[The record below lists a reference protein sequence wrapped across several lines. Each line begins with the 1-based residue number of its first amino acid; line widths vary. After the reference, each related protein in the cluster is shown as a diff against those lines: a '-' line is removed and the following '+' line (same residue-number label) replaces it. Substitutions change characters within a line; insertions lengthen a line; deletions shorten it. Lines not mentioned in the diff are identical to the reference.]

1 MNYNRLCFLIDVYL
15 RDMNLN
21 WNLSMRSPL
30 YLSIIIRNVEII
42 TPILI
47 QERPLDMID
56 PTVSKLYGGGN
67 KSKRLI

>member
-1 MNYNRLCFLIDVYL
+1 MNYNRLCLLIDVYL

-21 WNLSMRSPL
+21 WDLSRRLLL

-47 QERPLDMID
+47 QETQLDMID
-56 PTVSKLYGGGN
+56 PTVSKWYGGGN

>member
-1 MNYNRLCFLIDVYL
+1 
-15 RDMNLN
+15 
-21 WNLSMRSPL
+21 MRSPL

>member
-1 MNYNRLCFLIDVYL
+1 
-15 RDMNLN
+15 
-21 WNLSMRSPL
+21 MRSPL

-47 QERPLDMID
+47 QERPLDMIA

-67 KSKRLI
+67 KIKD